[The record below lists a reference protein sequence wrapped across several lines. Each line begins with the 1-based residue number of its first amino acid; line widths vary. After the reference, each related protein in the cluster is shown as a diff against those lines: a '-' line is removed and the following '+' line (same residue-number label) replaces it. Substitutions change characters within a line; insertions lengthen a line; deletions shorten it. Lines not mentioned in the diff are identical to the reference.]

1 MTMLTAGRI
10 LLSGTADD
18 AVVDPEYPG
27 LTYWLDSC
35 LADVFAEL
43 M

>member
-1 MTMLTAGRI
+1 MLTAGRI

-18 AVVDPEYPG
+18 AVVDAEYVGG